1 MRRSALV
8 ALLAIIAIL
17 AACSD
22 QTSSSQTEEATPSA
36 AATASSE
43 ASEAPSASESAEA
56 SESSG
61 GDSALLDLIPEQV
74 GGSDRTVLSDDMG
87 GLFEGALAGSGIDAS
102 DVEYVIVGWGAGSE
116 LVLSAFRA
124 PGIDEASL
132 QALAQMMSGAQNGGA
147 EFTPAT
153 VGGKSVLTFS
163 GEETGETIY
172 LYFTD
177 DAAFTVVSKSPEL
190 ADELLGQLP

>member
-8 ALLAIIAIL
+8 ALLATIAIL

-22 QTSSSQTEEATPSA
+22 QTSSSQSQQATQSA
-36 AATASSE
+36 AATATIE
-43 ASEAPSASESAEA
+43 ASEAPGASMSAVAT
-56 SESSG
+56 ESSG

-87 GLFEGALAGSGIDAS
+87 GLFAGALAGSGVDAS
-102 DVEYVIVGWGAGSE
+102 EVDYVVVGWGANSE

-132 QALAQMMSGAQNGGA
+132 RALAQMMSGAQNGGA
-147 EFTPAT
+147 EMTPAT
-153 VGGKSVLTFS
+153 VGGKSVLTFA
-163 GEETGETIY
+163 GDETEETIY

-177 DAAFTVVSKSPEL
+177 DAAFTVVGKSPEL
-190 ADELLGQLP
+190 ADELLSKLP